1 MDISDLSKLKN
12 KEKVND
18 LRGWVDTIR
27 HHGGLMFFE
36 LRDHETKVQI
46 VTDNPEQFDNLKN
59 EFYVSVTGILVKR
72 KKENVNKEV
81 LFGDLEIELSNLEII
96 SESKTLPFQIEDNI
110 ETDEQIRLKHRY
122 LDIRRKEMNN
132 NIIARSNTFKS
143 IREVMNKLNINE
155 LDTPTLIK
163 STPEGAKDFIVPSR
177 KSPGSFYALP
187 QSPQMYKQLFM
198 LSGLKNYYQI
208 AKCYRD
214 EDSRKDRQPEF
225 TQLDIEISNGDPKI
239 VQKIIESTMKH
250 VLKTVYSIEVKTPFT
265 KITYD
270 EAMSLYGTDKPDL
283 RIKETITDF
292 TSIFI
297 DTEISFI
304 KETIKNN
311 GTVRGFLINKLLSR
325 SEIDKLD
332 ELLKNE
338 GSPGLGWFK
347 IENKKVS
354 GPLAKILNEKENN
367 ELLKNDN
374 CTILFQSGKQAES
387 SQYLDTLRRKIY
399 SIPNENTY
407 EFVWIDDFPYFEIE
421 NGELQPS
428 HHPFTSPKDTSEFL
442 SNPNDAKALH
452 YDLVLNGIEL
462 GSGSQR
468 INDPKL
474 QKEVLSKWGLS
485 ESDINDRFGW
495 FIEALSY
502 GSPQHAGFAVGID
515 RFIAE
520 MMNADSIRDVI
531 PFPKTQ
537 SGLDPLTNAPSN
549 LSKLEL
555 QEYNISIESIENEE

>member
-12 KEKVND
+12 KENVND

-36 LRDHETKVQI
+36 LRDYETKVQI

-177 KSPGSFYALP
+177 KSPGTFYALP

-225 TQLDIEISNGDPKI
+225 TQLDIEVSNGDPKT

-250 VLKTVYSIEVKTPFT
+250 VLKAVYSIEVKTPFT

-283 RIKETITDF
+283 RIKELQTLQIYLW
-292 TSIFI
+292 I
-297 DTEISFI
+297 
-304 KETIKNN
+304 
-311 GTVRGFLINKLLSR
+311 
-325 SEIDKLD
+325 
-332 ELLKNE
+332 LKFH
-338 GSPGLGWFK
+338 L
-347 IENKKVS
+347 
-354 GPLAKILNEKENN
+354 
-367 ELLKNDN
+367 
-374 CTILFQSGKQAES
+374 
-387 SQYLDTLRRKIY
+387 
-399 SIPNENTY
+399 
-407 EFVWIDDFPYFEIE
+407 
-421 NGELQPS
+421 
-428 HHPFTSPKDTSEFL
+428 
-442 SNPNDAKALH
+442 
-452 YDLVLNGIEL
+452 
-462 GSGSQR
+462 
-468 INDPKL
+468 
-474 QKEVLSKWGLS
+474 
-485 ESDINDRFGW
+485 
-495 FIEALSY
+495 
-502 GSPQHAGFAVGID
+502 
-515 RFIAE
+515 
-520 MMNADSIRDVI
+520 
-531 PFPKTQ
+531 
-537 SGLDPLTNAPSN
+537 
-549 LSKLEL
+549 
-555 QEYNISIESIENEE
+555 

>member
-1 MDISDLSKLKN
+1 
-12 KEKVND
+12 
-18 LRGWVDTIR
+18 
-27 HHGGLMFFE
+27 
-36 LRDHETKVQI
+36 
-46 VTDNPEQFDNLKN
+46 
-59 EFYVSVTGILVKR
+59 
-72 KKENVNKEV
+72 
-81 LFGDLEIELSNLEII
+81 
-96 SESKTLPFQIEDNI
+96 
-110 ETDEQIRLKHRY
+110 
-122 LDIRRKEMNN
+122 MNN

-177 KSPGSFYALP
+177 KSPGTFYALP

-292 TSIFI
+292 TSIFM

-311 GTVRGFLINKLLSR
+311 GTVRGFLINNLLSR
-325 SEIDKLD
+325 SELDNLDK
-332 ELLKNE
+332 LLKNE

-367 ELLKNDN
+367 ELVKIDN
-374 CTILFQSGKQAES
+374 CTMLFKCGKQDES
-387 SQYLDTLRRKIY
+387 SHYLDTLRRKIY

>member
-292 TSIFI
+292 TNIFM

-311 GTVRGFLINKLLSR
+311 GTVRGFLINNLLSR
-325 SEIDKLD
+325 SELDNLDK
-332 ELLKNE
+332 LLKNE

-374 CTILFQSGKQAES
+374 CTMLFQSGKQAES

-399 SIPNENTY
+399 TIPNENTY

>member
-46 VTDNPEQFDNLKN
+46 DTDNPEQFDNLKN

-225 TQLDIEISNGDPKI
+225 TQLDIEVSNGDPKT

-270 EAMSLYGTDKPDL
+270 EAMSCLLY
-283 RIKETITDF
+283 
-292 TSIFI
+292 
-297 DTEISFI
+297 
-304 KETIKNN
+304 
-311 GTVRGFLINKLLSR
+311 
-325 SEIDKLD
+325 
-332 ELLKNE
+332 
-338 GSPGLGWFK
+338 
-347 IENKKVS
+347 
-354 GPLAKILNEKENN
+354 
-367 ELLKNDN
+367 
-374 CTILFQSGKQAES
+374 
-387 SQYLDTLRRKIY
+387 
-399 SIPNENTY
+399 
-407 EFVWIDDFPYFEIE
+407 
-421 NGELQPS
+421 
-428 HHPFTSPKDTSEFL
+428 TSP
-442 SNPNDAKALH
+442 
-452 YDLVLNGIEL
+452 
-462 GSGSQR
+462 
-468 INDPKL
+468 
-474 QKEVLSKWGLS
+474 
-485 ESDINDRFGW
+485 
-495 FIEALSY
+495 
-502 GSPQHAGFAVGID
+502 SP
-515 RFIAE
+515 
-520 MMNADSIRDVI
+520 RD
-531 PFPKTQ
+531 KRQ
-537 SGLDPLTNAPSN
+537 YRMPS
-549 LSKLEL
+549 SA
-555 QEYNISIESIENEE
+555 